1 MFKEVKKFEYI
12 TISEARE
19 IMEKIAKD
27 RQDRAELLFETRRA
41 LRHLRNFS
49 KLSPEKAKNL
59 VEELLKLPQVGRR
72 DVAVK
77 IVDIMPRVADEI
89 RVIYA
94 KERAL
99 TNEEIQQ
106 ILEVVN
112 KFRE

>member
-19 IMEKIAKD
+19 IMEKIAKE
-27 RQDRAELLFETRRA
+27 RQEKAELLFETRRA

-49 KLSPEKAKNL
+49 KLNAEKARML
-59 VEELLKLPQVGRR
+59 VEELKKLPQV
-72 DVAVK
+72 DKEDLAVK
-77 IVDIMPRVADEI
+77 IADLMPRIPEEVRI
-89 RVIYA
+89 IYA
-94 KERAL
+94 KERNL
-99 TNEEIQQ
+99 SNEEIEQ